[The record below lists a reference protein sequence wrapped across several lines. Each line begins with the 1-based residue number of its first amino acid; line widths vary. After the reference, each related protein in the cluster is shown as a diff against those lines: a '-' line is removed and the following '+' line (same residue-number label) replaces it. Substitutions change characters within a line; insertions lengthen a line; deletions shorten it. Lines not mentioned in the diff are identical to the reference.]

1 MDADGS
7 VHNVQGLCSRSVT
20 LPVVPVVYN
29 LSSFLPSRAC
39 SRLSLLVRHIVRAV
53 FRAMS
58 IFMIVGLAHFL
69 ILIFKCRLLQVLIRF
84 CDANTGGTMT
94 ILHRL

>member
-7 VHNVQGLCSRSVT
+7 VHNVQGLCNRSVT

-29 LSSFLPSRAC
+29 LCSFCPSRAC

-58 IFMIVGLAHFL
+58 IFMVVSLAHFL
-69 ILIFKCRLLQVLIRF
+69 ILIFRRLQVLIRF
-84 CDANTGGTMT
+84 CDANTGGKMT